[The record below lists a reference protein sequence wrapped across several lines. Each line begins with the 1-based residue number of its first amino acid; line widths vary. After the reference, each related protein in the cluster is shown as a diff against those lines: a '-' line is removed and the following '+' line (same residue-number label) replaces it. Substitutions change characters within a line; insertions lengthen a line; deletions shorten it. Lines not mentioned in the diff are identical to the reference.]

1 VSFVSVDFVTDSD
14 TLADDAV
21 DYLRAAMPGW
31 EPADGNLEVW
41 ILQAVARQVAELT
54 AVAADV
60 PAAIFRQFGTQLV
73 GLAPQA
79 GARATLTSFWT
90 ARDNLGYTI
99 PAGTQVAYRVTGDD
113 LIVFEV
119 VGDTIITPGA
129 TTLSGVALQATDV
142 GTAWNAVPTG
152 PLELVDA
159 LSWVESVAASAVS
172 AGGLDAETDD
182 AYLDRLAD
190 DLRLLTPRPILPDD
204 FATLARNVT
213 GVYRALAINGYD
225 PGTDEVQQVAITG
238 SPTGGTFTL
247 TYSGQTTAGI
257 AWNAAA
263 SAVQSALEALSNIAV
278 GDVAVTGGP
287 LPGTPVLVEFT
298 GALASTNVAQM
309 TTSGASLTGGS
320 TPASAVTTV
329 TPGVASSTGNER
341 YLTVVP
347 IDSAGAACSPTIRA
361 AVVAYLDGLREVSFV
376 VKAATP
382 TSTTVNVAYTVKV
395 ATGYVAADVQ
405 AACDVAV
412 TAYLSPATWGGG
424 DATPPVWRTGEDK
437 VRVGELYAALYAVPG
452 VAYVSALTVNS
463 GTSDVTLSGVAPL
476 PAVGTITGTTI

>member
-1 VSFVSVDFVTDSD
+1 VSFVSVDFATDAD

-119 VGDTIITPGA
+119 VGDTVITPGA

-159 LSWVESVAASAVS
+159 LSWVESVTASTVS
-172 AGGLDAETDD
+172 AGAW
-182 AYLDRLAD
+182 
-190 DLRLLTPRPILPDD
+190 TPRPTTPTWIVSRTTCGSSPP
-204 FATLARNVT
+204 ARSSPT
-213 GVYRALAINGYD
+213 TSPPW
-225 PGTDEVQQVAITG
+225 PGT
-238 SPTGGTFTL
+238 SP
-247 TYSGQTTAGI
+247 
-257 AWNAAA
+257 
-263 SAVQSALEALSNIAV
+263 
-278 GDVAVTGGP
+278 
-287 LPGTPVLVEFT
+287 
-298 GALASTNVAQM
+298 ASTA
-309 TTSGASLTGGS
+309 
-320 TPASAVTTV
+320 
-329 TPGVASSTGNER
+329 R
-341 YLTVVP
+341 
-347 IDSAGAACSPTIRA
+347 
-361 AVVAYLDGLREVSFV
+361 
-376 VKAATP
+376 
-382 TSTTVNVAYTVKV
+382 
-395 ATGYVAADVQ
+395 
-405 AACDVAV
+405 
-412 TAYLSPATWGGG
+412 
-424 DATPPVWRTGEDK
+424 WR
-437 VRVGELYAALYAVPG
+437 
-452 VAYVSALTVNS
+452 S
-463 GTSDVTLSGVAPL
+463 
-476 PAVGTITGTTI
+476 TGTTPARTRCRPSPRAGRG

>member
-1 VSFVSVDFVTDSD
+1 VTFVAVDFATDAD
-14 TLADDAV
+14 QLADDAV
-21 DYLRAAMPGW
+21 DYLRSAMPGW

-119 VGDTIITPGA
+119 VDDTVITPGA

-159 LSWVESVAASAVS
+159 LSWVESVTASTVS

-225 PGTDEVQQVAITG
+225 PGTDEVQTITEGG
-238 SPTGGTFTL
+238 SGLTSYTL
-247 TYSGQTTAGI
+247 TYSAQTTTSITA
-257 AWNAAA
+257 NAAA

-278 GDVAVTGGP
+278 GDVAVTGSAGGP
-287 LPGTPVLVEFT
+287 YTVTFG

-309 TTSGASLTGGS
+309 TATPTGG
-320 TPASAVTTV
+320 TGTVTISTV

-361 AVVAYLDGLREVSFV
+361 AVVAYLDGLREVSFI

-382 TSTTVNVAYTVKV
+382 TSTTIDVAYTVKV
-395 ATGYVAADVQ
+395 ATGYVAADVKT
-405 AACDVAV
+405 ACDTAVA
-412 TAYLSPATWGGG
+412 AYLSPATWGGG

-452 VAYVSALTVNS
+452 VAYVSALTVNA

-476 PAVGTITGTTI
+476 PAVGTITGTTT

>member
-14 TLADDAV
+14 TIADDAV

-119 VGDTIITPGA
+119 VGDTVITPGA

-159 LSWVESVAASAVS
+159 LSWVESVTASTVS

-213 GVYRALAINGYD
+213 GVYRALAINGYE
-225 PGTDEVQQVAITG
+225 PGHERGAAGRRHRLSDGRHLHPHLLGADHRRHRLQRFGQRGAVGARGAVEHRGLRRRRHGRPATG
-238 SPTGGTFTL
+238 D
-247 TYSGQTTAGI
+247 
-257 AWNAAA
+257 
-263 SAVQSALEALSNIAV
+263 AVQVEFIGALS
-278 GDVAVTGGP
+278 G
-287 LPGTPVLVEFT
+287 
-298 GALASTNVAQM
+298 TNVAQM
-309 TTSGASLTGGS
+309 THTDSLTGGRRQRWRSPPPRPGRRGRRERAVRDGRPGRLGRRPLLGHRPGGGRQPTS
-320 TPASAVTTV
+320 TASARSAF
-329 TPGVASSTGNER
+329 VAT
-341 YLTVVP
+341 
-347 IDSAGAACSPTIRA
+347 
-361 AVVAYLDGLREVSFV
+361 
-376 VKAATP
+376 ATP
-382 TSTTVNVAYTVKV
+382 TYTSIAVAYTVKV

-405 AACDVAV
+405 AACDTAV

-437 VRVGELYAALYAVPG
+437 VRVGELYAALYRCRGWRTCPR
-452 VAYVSALTVNS
+452 
-463 GTSDVTLSGVAPL
+463 
-476 PAVGTITGTTI
+476 

>member
-1 VSFVSVDFVTDSD
+1 VSFISVDFVTDAD

-119 VGDTIITPGA
+119 VGDTVITPGA

-142 GTAWNAVPTG
+142 GTAWNAVPIG

-159 LSWVESVAASAVS
+159 LSWVESVTASTVS

-204 FATLARNVT
+204 FSTLARNVT

-225 PGTDEVQQVAITG
+225 PGTDEAQTITEGG
-238 SPTGGTFTL
+238 SGLTSYTL
-247 TYSGQTTAGI
+247 TYSAQTTTSITA
-257 AWNAAA
+257 NAAA

-278 GDVAVTGGP
+278 GDVAVTGSAGGP
-287 LPGTPVLVEFT
+287 YTVTFG

-309 TTSGASLTGGS
+309 TATPTGG
-320 TPASAVTTV
+320 TGTVTINTV

-382 TSTTVNVAYTVKV
+382 TSTTVDVAYTVKV
-395 ATGYVAADVQ
+395 AAGYVAADVQ
-405 AACDVAV
+405 AACDTAV

-424 DATPPVWRTGEDK
+424 DATPPVWRSGEDK

-476 PAVGTITGTTI
+476 PAVGTITGTTT

>member
-1 VSFVSVDFVTDSD
+1 VSFVSVDFVADAD

-119 VGDTIITPGA
+119 VGDTVITPGA

-142 GTAWNAVPTG
+142 GTAWNAVPIG

-159 LSWVESVAASAVS
+159 LSWVESVAASTVS

-204 FATLARNVT
+204 FSTLARNVT

-225 PGTDEVQQVAITG
+225 PGTDEVQTITEGG
-238 SPTGGTFTL
+238 SGLTSYTL
-247 TYSGQTTAGI
+247 TYSAQTTTSITA
-257 AWNAAA
+257 NAAA

-278 GDVAVTGGP
+278 GDVAVTGSAGGP
-287 LPGTPVLVEFT
+287 YTVTFG

-309 TTSGASLTGGS
+309 TATPTGG
-320 TPASAVTTV
+320 TGTV
-329 TPGVASSTGNER
+329 TITTTTAGVASSTGNER

-361 AVVAYLDGLREVSFV
+361 AVVAYLDGLREVSFI
-376 VKAATP
+376 VKATTP
-382 TSTTVNVAYTVKV
+382 TSHDDQRGVH
-395 ATGYVAADVQ
+395 
-405 AACDVAV
+405 
-412 TAYLSPATWGGG
+412 
-424 DATPPVWRTGEDK
+424 GEGRHR
-437 VRVGELYAALYAVPG
+437 VRRRRRQDGLRHRRHRLPVPG
-452 VAYVSALTVNS
+452 
-463 GTSDVTLSGVAPL
+463 DVGRR
-476 PAVGTITGTTI
+476 

>member
-1 VSFVSVDFVTDSD
+1 VSFISVDFVTDAD

-119 VGDTIITPGA
+119 VGDTVITPGA

-142 GTAWNAVPTG
+142 GTAWNAVPIG

-159 LSWVESVAASAVS
+159 LSWVESVTASTVS

-204 FATLARNVT
+204 FSTLARNVT

-225 PGTDEVQQVAITG
+225 PGTDEAQTITEGG
-238 SPTGGTFTL
+238 SGLTSYTL
-247 TYSGQTTAGI
+247 TYSAQTTTSITA
-257 AWNAAA
+257 NAAA

-278 GDVAVTGGP
+278 GDVAVTGSAGGP
-287 LPGTPVLVEFT
+287 YTVTFG

-309 TTSGASLTGGS
+309 TATPTGG
-320 TPASAVTTV
+320 TGTVTINTV

-382 TSTTVNVAYTVKV
+382 TSTTVDVAYTVKV
-395 ATGYVAADVQ
+395 AAGYVAADVQ
-405 AACDVAV
+405 AACDTAV

-424 DATPPVWRTGEDK
+424 DATPPVWRSGEDK

>member
-1 VSFVSVDFVTDSD
+1 VSFISVDFVTDAD

-119 VGDTIITPGA
+119 VGDTVITPGA

-142 GTAWNAVPTG
+142 GTAWNAVPIG

-159 LSWVESVAASAVS
+159 LSWVESVTASTVS

-204 FATLARNVT
+204 FSTLARNVT

-225 PGTDEVQQVAITG
+225 PGTDEAQTITEGG
-238 SPTGGTFTL
+238 SGLTSYTL
-247 TYSGQTTAGI
+247 TYSAQTTTSITA
-257 AWNAAA
+257 NAAA

-278 GDVAVTGGP
+278 GDVAVTGSAGGP
-287 LPGTPVLVEFT
+287 YTVTFG

-309 TTSGASLTGGS
+309 TATPTGG
-320 TPASAVTTV
+320 TGTVTITTV

-382 TSTTVNVAYTVKV
+382 TSTTVDVAYTVKV
-395 ATGYVAADVQ
+395 AAGYVAADVQ
-405 AACDVAV
+405 AACDTAV

-424 DATPPVWRTGEDK
+424 DATPPVWRSGEDK